1 MRFFHLS
8 DLHIGKHLHYYNLKE
23 DQNHILGQV
32 VKQAFELHPDAVVI
46 AGDIY
51 DKPSPSAEAV
61 TIFNQFLTSL
71 SEITPAIPVLI
82 ISGNHDSAERLE
94 YLSAIL
100 NRNHIHIA
108 GLPPRRLEEFIRTV
122 TLEDE
127 YGKVCF
133 YLLPFVK
140 PGMVRNLIEDGEA
153 KDITFHDAVRMLVER
168 EKIDT
173 SIRNVIISHQFYTS
187 GRKEPDR
194 SGSEMIT
201 VGGIDNV
208 DIKVLAPF
216 DYAAL
221 GHIHKAQKIENIS
234 RMYCGT
240 LLKYSVSESRDEKV
254 LKMVE
259 LGAKGEAVKIQ
270 DIPLVPL
277 RDVRTEQGLFR
288 DVLESAAKGNADDY
302 VSITITDE
310 VTPFHVRERLDEVYS
325 HVLEVKADNT
335 RTRTRLVREAE
346 AVDISDPLGVFEDF
360 FAKMQ
365 GRPMNGQEKE
375 IIAGVIGQEE

>member
-71 SEITPAIPVLI
+71 SEVTPAIPVLI

-208 DIKVLAPF
+208 DIEVLAPF